1 VTALWVHEIAD
12 RFWADVG
19 ESALAYPRDLLTV
32 MHWALTVR
40 PVETHDLSIAR
51 INFWLAD
58 RNSDL
63 RLNIPDRPLRACILV
78 EDGAGV
84 LFVDATDADDERRF
98 SVAHEIAH
106 YLIEYAA
113 PRHRAQARLGENI
126 LPVLDGHRTAS
137 PDERIGALLGG
148 VSLAARVHLMERTPD
163 GHLPGHEVSAAERRA
178 DDLAFE
184 LLAPFDVVRARLPHG
199 AGRAE
204 IEATLCKTFG
214 LPAAPAR
221 SYACRLV
228 PESPDVS
235 LFRRLF
241 SVS

>member
-1 VTALWVHEIAD
+1 VTALWIHETAD
-12 RFWADVG
+12 HFWADVG

-40 PVETHDLSIAR
+40 PVETRDLSIAR
-51 INFWLAD
+51 INSWLAA
-58 RNSDL
+58 RHSDL

-78 EDGAGV
+78 EEGAGV

-113 PRHRAQARLGENI
+113 PCQRAQARLGEDI
-126 LPVLDGHRTAS
+126 LPVIDGRRIAS
-137 PDERIGALLGG
+137 LDERIGALLGG
-148 VSLAARVHLMERTPD
+148 VALVAQVHLMERTPD
-163 GHLPGHEVSAAERRA
+163 GHLPGHKVSAAEQRA
-178 DDLAFE
+178 DALAFE
-184 LLAPFDVVRARLPHG
+184 LLAPFDAMRASLPRG
-199 AGRAE
+199 AGRIDAE
-204 IEATLCKTFG
+204 ETLREAFG

-221 SYACRLV
+221 TYARRLV
-228 PESPDVS
+228 PEPPAAS

-241 SVS
+241 SVR